1 MDPNAQNPQPLP
13 TAQQPTPQP
22 QQPQQPLQPQQPGQS
37 QKNLHPMVVLQ
48 PGERV
53 VGEVKRHPFGII
65 RLYAGVVLAVALAAG
80 LGFLVLP
87 GMLQSSNDSSAMTQ
101 VYIGLALLITIMV
114 LGLGV
119 ATTVYWQN
127 MWVVT
132 TDSITQITQ
141 SGLFSRQVSQLS
153 MDNLEDVTV
162 DQNGIIPHIFNFGT
176 LKVESAGERSKFMF
190 IFCPNPNAWARD
202 ILDIHEKF
210 LEERR
215 NIRQVGGTHPNV
227 NTNS

>member
-1 MDPNAQNPQPLP
+1 
-13 TAQQPTPQP
+13 
-22 QQPQQPLQPQQPGQS
+22 
-37 QKNLHPMVVLQ
+37 MVVLQ

-65 RLYAGVVLAVALAAG
+65 RLYAGVILATAAAAG

-87 GMLQSSNDSSAMTQ
+87 GMLQSSSDGSAMSQ
-101 VYIGLALLITIMV
+101 IYIGLALIIAIMI
-114 LGLGV
+114 LGLGI

-162 DQNGIIPHIFNFGT
+162 DQNGIIPHMFNFGT

-190 IFCPNPNAWARD
+190 IFCPDPNKWARD

-215 NIRQVGGTHPNV
+215 NIRQVNGRTPNV
-227 NTNS
+227 NTNA

>member
-1 MDPNAQNPQPLP
+1 MDPNTQNLQSLPPEQPVAQ
-13 TAQQPTPQP
+13 
-22 QQPQQPLQPQQPGQS
+22 QQPQVQPEQTQAH
-37 QKNLHPMVVLQ
+37 NLHPMVVLQ

-53 VGEVKRHPFGII
+53 VGEIKRHPFGII
-65 RLYAGVVLAVALAAG
+65 RLYVGVVLATALAAG
-80 LGFLVLP
+80 LGFVVLP
-87 GMLQSSNDSSAMTQ
+87 GMLQSSNDGSAMTQ
-101 VYIGLALLITIMV
+101 IYIGLALIITIMI

-127 MWVVT
+127 MWIVT

-176 LKVESAGERSKFMF
+176 LKVETAGERSKFLF
-190 IFCPNPNAWARD
+190 IFCPSPDTWAHD

-215 NIRQVGGTHPNV
+215 NVQGGHLPNI
-227 NTNS
+227 NTNA

>member
-1 MDPNAQNPQPLP
+1 MDPNTQNLQPLP
-13 TAQQPTPQP
+13 PESPLPQQVPQP
-22 QQPQQPLQPQQPGQS
+22 QQNGAGGG

-48 PGERV
+48 PGEQL
-53 VGEVKRHPFGII
+53 VGEIKRHPFGII
-65 RLYAGVVLAVALAAG
+65 RLYIGVVLATGLAAG
-80 LGFLVLP
+80 LAFLVLP

-101 VYIGLALLITIMV
+101 VYIGLGLLIAIMV

-127 MWVVT
+127 MWVIT

-141 SGLFSRQVSQLS
+141 TGLFSRQVSQLS

-162 DQNGIIPHIFNFGT
+162 DQDGIIPHMLNFGI
-176 LKVESAGERSKFMF
+176 LKVESAGERSKFVF
-190 IFCPNPNAWARD
+190 IFCPNPNAWARQ

-215 NIRQVGGTHPNV
+215 NVRQVGGAHANI
-227 NTNS
+227 NTSN